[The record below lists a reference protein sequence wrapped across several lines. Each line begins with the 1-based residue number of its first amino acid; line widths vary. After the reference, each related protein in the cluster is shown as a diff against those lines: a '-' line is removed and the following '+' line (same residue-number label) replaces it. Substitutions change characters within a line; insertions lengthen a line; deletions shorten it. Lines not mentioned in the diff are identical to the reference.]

1 MSASDSLLSTSR
13 ALAAAGSW
21 TELVTLLRAR
31 MAEARTSPALITL
44 YTEALLRTGSPRDA
58 RTWLGEHE
66 STVVLSGDRAATRR
80 VANLCGAA
88 DVELGALEDAARSF
102 ERALEL
108 ARADED
114 DLLVAR
120 ATNNL
125 AVLANIRGR
134 HEEALGLYAVALPA
148 YQRLGNP
155 NGLAESYHNIAI
167 TFRDMRELEWA
178 DEHER
183 REIEFARQAENDHLV
198 AIALVGRA
206 ELSFRR
212 GDAALAEVTALRA
225 ARELAAIP
233 DRSREADAL
242 RLCGAA
248 RLALGKLG
256 EARKVL
262 DSAVHLAEVHGSALI
277 EAECRR
283 TRAQHSAATG
293 AWEDALADAERAAE
307 ILDRLGA
314 VDERDAVGREIADYR
329 ERLG

>member
-1 MSASDSLLSTSR
+1 MSASESLLAASR
-13 ALAAAGSW
+13 ALAATGSW
-21 TELVTLLRAR
+21 TELVKLLRAR
-31 MAEARTSPALITL
+31 MAEVRTSPALITL

-58 RTWLGEHE
+58 RAWLGEHE
-66 STVVLSGDRAATRR
+66 GTVVLSGDRASMRR
-80 VANLCGAA
+80 AANLCGAA

-108 ARADED
+108 ARTDED

-125 AVLANIRGR
+125 AVLANIRGQ
-134 HEEALGLYAVALPA
+134 HEEALGLYAVAVPA

-183 REIEFARQAENDHLV
+183 RAIEFARQASNNHLV

-225 ARELAAIP
+225 ARDLAAIP

-248 RLALGKLG
+248 RLALGKLR
-256 EARKVL
+256 EAREVL
-262 DSAVHLAEVHGSALI
+262 DSAVSLAEVHGSALI
-277 EAECRR
+277 EAECLR
-283 TRAQHSAATG
+283 TRAEHSAATG
-293 AWEDALADAERAAE
+293 AWPKAIADAERAAE
-307 ILDRLGA
+307 IFRRLKA
-314 VDERDAVGREIADYR
+314 TDDEATLRAEIANYR
-329 ERLG
+329 ASGD

>member
-1 MSASDSLLSTSR
+1 MSASDSLIATSR
-13 ALAAAGSW
+13 ALAASGSW
-21 TELVTLLRAR
+21 TELCTLLRAHI
-31 MAEARTSPALITL
+31 ADVRTSPALITL

-66 STVVLSGDRAATRR
+66 STVVLSGDRASMRR
-80 VANLCGAA
+80 AANLCGAA
-88 DVELGALEDAARSF
+88 DVELGALDDAARSF
-102 ERALEL
+102 ARALEL

-125 AVLANIRGR
+125 AVLANIRGQ
-134 HEEALGLYAVALPA
+134 HQEALGLYAAAVPA

-183 REIEFARQAENDHLV
+183 RAIEFARQAANDHLV

-225 ARELAAIP
+225 ARDLAAIP

-248 RLALGKLG
+248 RLALGKLAQAR
-256 EARKVL
+256 EAL
-262 DSAVHLAEVHGSALI
+262 DAAVQLAEVHGSALI

-283 TRAQHSAATG
+283 TRAQHAAATD
-293 AWEDALADAERAAE
+293 AWTDALADAERAAE
-307 ILDRLGA
+307 IFARLHATAEHEA
-314 VDERDAVGREIADYR
+314 VRAEIEVYR
-329 ERLG
+329 EGRG